1 MAKQPR
7 HRLHRE
13 FPEAERLI
21 VECDLNTCPHCGRK
35 LKPRKPWHSRKHV
48 QTLEGPLFVAGR
60 SKECANAA
68 CSHAGEHYYASR
80 VLLISLPYSTYGLDV
95 LAFIGWQHEHEHHQL
110 KEIQSE
116 LNRRGIAINERN
128 VGKLYRQFLAL
139 LGAVDQRTRPQLR
152 TTAAEHG
159 GLIWAV
165 DALQPEGNGSLLYVL
180 YEVLSGTAVAA
191 VQLEQATAERL
202 WAWLEPYQHLPF
214 AVLATLS
221 DGEEAIIAA
230 LKHCWPS
237 APHQRCQVHFLN
249 NLVAPVLEV
258 DSQLRQALQN
268 DIGGLPTVPEREAE
282 ASEHTMG
289 SSFVVCRAAT
299 AGSNPDRTG

>member
-1 MAKQPR
+1 MVKQPK

-13 FPEAERLI
+13 FPEAKRVI
-21 VECDLNTCPHCGRK
+21 VECDLNTCPHCGSV
-35 LKPRKPWHSRKHV
+35 LKPRKPWHSRKYV

-60 SKECANAA
+60 SKECADPA
-68 CSHAGEHYYASR
+68 CSHVGEHYYASR
-80 VLLISLPYSTYGLDV
+80 VLTISLPYSTYGLDV

-110 KEIQSE
+110 KEIQGE

-139 LGAVDQRTRPQLR
+139 LGAADQKTLPHL
-152 TTAAEHG
+152 TATAAEHG

-191 VQLEQATAERL
+191 VQLEQANAERL
-202 WAWLEPYQHLPF
+202 WAWLEPYQELPL

-230 LKHCWPS
+230 LKRCWPT

-249 NLVAPVLEV
+249 NLVEPVLEV
-258 DSQLRQALQN
+258 DAQLRQALQN
-268 DIGGLPTVPEREAE
+268 DVGGLPAVPEREAGTDE
-282 ASEHTMG
+282 PGAD
-289 SSFVVCRAAT
+289 SSFVVC
-299 AGSNPDRTG
+299 